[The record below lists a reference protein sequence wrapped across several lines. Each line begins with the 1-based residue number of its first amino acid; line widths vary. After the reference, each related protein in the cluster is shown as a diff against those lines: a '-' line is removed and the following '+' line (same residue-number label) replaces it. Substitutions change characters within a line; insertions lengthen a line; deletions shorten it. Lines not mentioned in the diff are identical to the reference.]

1 VLSPEETRLLERL
14 TIGGTANAVASAAG
28 IRRARTRGPGLEFHE
43 YRRYQ
48 PGDDPRSIDWTV
60 EARLH
65 QLVVRV
71 ARAEGDLRLHVLIDT
86 SASMAIGT
94 PSKLSCATRLGAA
107 LCYAA
112 VERRDAVGVSTFDAG
127 VRAFMPPAAGRRQLF
142 RALDTLL
149 SLEPRGASSIN
160 EALLQYGTAT
170 HGPGVVAVLSDFF
183 EPGAGIEG
191 LRYLLHRGLTPAV
204 VQIVADEE
212 LHPDL
217 DQDAE
222 LTDVEGRAAPLVV
235 DRAAIG
241 AYQAALDRQQAAL
254 RAFCADQALSC
265 MRLVSSTSF
274 AAMVAAGEA
283 AGLFVSSA

>member
-1 VLSPEETRLLERL
+1 MLSPDETRLLERL
-14 TIGGTANAVASAAG
+14 TIGGTANAVASSAG

-71 ARAEGDLRLHVLIDT
+71 ARAEGDLRLHVLVDT

-112 VERRDAVGVSTFDAG
+112 VERRDAVGISTFDGAL
-127 VRAFMPPAAGRRQLF
+127 RTFMPPAAGRRQLF
-142 RALDTLL
+142 RALDALL
-149 SLEPRGASSIN
+149 SMDAHGISAIN
-160 EALLQYGTAT
+160 RALLQYGTAT
-170 HGPGVVAVLSDFF
+170 RGPGVVAVLSDFF

-212 LHPDL
+212 LDPEL
-217 DQDAE
+217 DEYAE
-222 LTDVEGRAAPLVV
+222 LVDVEDGKGRFVV
-235 DRAAIG
+235 DRTAIVG
-241 AYQAALDRQQAAL
+241 YRARLHQQQSTL
-254 RAFCADQALSC
+254 HAFSAEHGLCF
-265 MRLVSSTSF
+265 MRLASSTSF
-274 AAMVAAGEA
+274 GAMVTAAEA
-283 AGLFVSSA
+283 AGLFVAAV

>member
-1 VLSPEETRLLERL
+1 MLSPEEIRLLERL

-48 PGDDPRSIDWTV
+48 LGDDPRSIDWTV

-71 ARAEGDLRLHVLIDT
+71 ARAEGDLRLHLLVDT

-94 PSKLSCATRLGAA
+94 PSKLACATRLGAA
-107 LCYAA
+107 LCFTA

-149 SLEPRGASSIN
+149 SLETQGGSAIN

-191 LRYLLHRGLTPAV
+191 MRYLLHRGLTPAV

-212 LHPDL
+212 LDPDL
-217 DQDAE
+217 DDLAE
-222 LTDVEGRAAPLVV
+222 LVDVEGRAAPLVV
-235 DRAAIG
+235 DRTAIAAYR
-241 AYQAALDRQQAAL
+241 ARLDQQQSTL
-254 RAFCADQALSC
+254 RTFCADQGLC
-265 MRLVSSTSF
+265 FMRLASSTSF
-274 AAMVAAGEA
+274 GAMVAAGEA
-283 AGLFVSSA
+283 AGLFAAAV